1 MCVLVF
7 TYRFLQPSPCCP
19 HIAQFFRLLFLFC
32 FLSYQQRAAFHS
44 IFISCMF
51 PIMISL
57 FALRKQEIRPDL
69 SSLRWL
75 EMNPSWYFLGQVIP
89 IGVVLL
95 DLTSLLPAVGA
106 GAAGTDSAAG
116 SVAWLSNLCLFIGW
130 SSFWC
135 SSTLSQYRPSITTS
149 LCGWQKCRVCLSK
162 WQIISKKNFCSNFCY
177 NFSFTRRTLIIIY
190 I

>member
-1 MCVLVF
+1 
-7 TYRFLQPSPCCP
+7 
-19 HIAQFFRLLFLFC
+19 
-32 FLSYQQRAAFHS
+32 
-44 IFISCMF
+44 MF
-51 PIMISL
+51 SIMISL

-69 SSLRWL
+69 SCLRWL
-75 EMNPSWYFLGQVIP
+75 EINSNPSWYFLGQVIP

-162 WQIISKKNFCSNFCY
+162 WQILLFYKKDCNNHMYLMKTHWIPFSWSNC
-177 NFSFTRRTLIIIY
+177 TLPQ
-190 I
+190 